1 MIRGLRLYRC
11 FSTPSTGTSQV
22 LNEIKN
28 NVFYCKIN
36 NPASK
41 NALSKDMIVGI
52 QNSINRIQT
61 NPDLIAAVF
70 CSNVKNVFCTGAN
83 LKAS

>member
-1 MIRGLRLYRC
+1 MIRSSGLFRR
-11 FSTPSTGTSQV
+11 FSIATEHQV

-41 NALSKDMIVGI
+41 NALSRSMIEGI
-52 QNSINRIQT
+52 QSSLNRIQT

-83 LKAS
+83 LKVD

>member
-1 MIRGLRLYRC
+1 MLRCHRLIRR
-11 FSTPSTGTSQV
+11 FSTPDSQV

-36 NPASK
+36 NPTTK
-41 NALSKDMIVGI
+41 NALSKAMISGI
-52 QNSINRIQT
+52 QNSLNRIQT

-70 CSNVKNVFCTGAN
+70 CSNVKKVFCTGAN
-83 LKAS
+83 LKVA

>member
-1 MIRGLRLYRC
+1 MLRTARLLRP
-11 FSTPSTGTSQV
+11 FTTTESQV

-36 NPASK
+36 NPATK
-41 NALSKDMIVGI
+41 NALSKQMIQGI
-52 QNSINRIQT
+52 QNSLNRIQT

-70 CSNVKNVFCTGAN
+70 CSNVRKVFCTGAN